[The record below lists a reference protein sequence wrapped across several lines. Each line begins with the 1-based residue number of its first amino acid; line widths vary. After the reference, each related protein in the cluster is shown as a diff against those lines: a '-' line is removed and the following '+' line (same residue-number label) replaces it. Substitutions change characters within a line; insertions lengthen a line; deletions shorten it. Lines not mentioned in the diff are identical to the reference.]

1 MWPKTPWSSGISK
14 YEKFKSEPTE
24 SEHFGSPCLGYI
36 KPKSGLSGNVQHTVL
51 TPIQYKCNE
60 LMVRNSKCILK
71 HFPTVYSGRTS
82 MGSSILLF
90 DASLYKWT
98 T

>member
-1 MWPKTPWSSGISK
+1 MWPKT
-14 YEKFKSEPTE
+14 
-24 SEHFGSPCLGYI
+24 HLASPNMRSLNQNLLILSTLVLPAYGYI